1 MGPGKLSRELGI
13 TLDEAKQLFNKY
25 FETFPK
31 IKELMDRLTK
41 EVKQNKYA
49 YSELDKRRR
58 DLTSLDWDNPRKAAH
73 GINQAKNLPFQGTGA
88 SITKL
93 AVCMIRRAILNSNYD
108 ARILC
113 TVHDEILVETH
124 VSCLDEVRKL
134 VYELMIKAFNHYAKD
149 VPAEVSLEVGTKWVH

>member
-1 MGPGKLSRELGI
+1 MGPGKLARELGI

-25 FETFPK
+25 FETFPN
-31 IKELMDRLTK
+31 IKKLMDRLTE
-41 EVKQNKYA
+41 EVKRNKYA

-93 AVCMIRRAILNSNYD
+93 AVCMIREEIIAHNYD

-113 TVHDEILVETH
+113 TVHDEILVETNIN
-124 VSCLDEVRKL
+124 CLTEVKDL
-134 VYELMIKAFNHYAKD
+134 VYNLMIKAFNHFAKE
-149 VPAEVSLEVGTKWVH
+149 VVAEVSLEVGTKWIH